1 MFLQRAACRFRRHM
15 TDQQA
20 ELGLCICRITVGF
33 MGINHLSFAF
43 SSGSLILISLKLRIE
58 EKTRLAMNDQDA
70 FEVDTREQAQEFKP
84 IFELK
89 SWLRDIFLA
98 FAIAIFIVVFVV
110 QPVKVEG
117 TSMQPR
123 LVDQERIFVN
133 RFIYRFQDVK
143 RGDVVVFWYPK
154 DRSKSFIKRVLGIPG
169 DEVEIRDGVLY
180 VNGARM
186 TEPYLKPEF
195 QDYKSFG
202 KAVVP
207 AGKYFVLGD
216 HRNSSN
222 DSRSWGFVAGDL
234 IYGKAVFSYW
244 PFSRFGTLE

>member
-1 MFLQRAACRFRRHM
+1 VL
-15 TDQQA
+15 
-20 ELGLCICRITVGF
+20 ELR
-33 MGINHLSFAF
+33 
-43 SSGSLILISLKLRIE
+43 
-58 EKTRLAMNDQDA
+58 
-70 FEVDTREQAQEFKP
+70 
-84 IFELK
+84 
-89 SWLRDIFLA
+89 SWFRDIFFA

-133 RFIYRFQDVK
+133 RFIYRFQDIQ

-169 DEVEIRDGVLY
+169 DEVEIRNGIVY
-180 VNGARM
+180 VNGARIS
-186 TEPYLKPEF
+186 EPYLKREF

-202 KAVVP
+202 KAMVP
-207 AGKYFVLGD
+207 AGQYFVLGD

-222 DSRSWGFVAGDL
+222 DSRSWGFVAQNL

-244 PFSRFGTLE
+244 PFSHAGVVE